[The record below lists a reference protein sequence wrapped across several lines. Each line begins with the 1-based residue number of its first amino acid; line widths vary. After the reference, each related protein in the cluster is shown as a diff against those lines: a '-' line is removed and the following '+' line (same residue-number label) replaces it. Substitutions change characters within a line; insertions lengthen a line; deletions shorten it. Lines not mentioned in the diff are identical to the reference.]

1 MSWRPA
7 KIALIWNALETDN
20 NKALG
25 KQRFKKTNEISTDNI
40 DTVRDG
46 GVIPEGVCG
55 NQSAA
60 SLTAAFLITEKTVS
74 AANPF
79 QRFGN

>member
-1 MSWRPA
+1 MRL
-7 KIALIWNALETDN
+7 KQITTRRLIQAGAWKTAI
-20 NKALG
+20 
-25 KQRFKKTNEISTDNI
+25 KKPNEISTDNI

-60 SLTAAFLITEKTVS
+60 NHTAAFLITEKTVS

-79 QRFGN
+79 QRYGN